1 MSGASRNRSLRDSL
15 LPIQLQPPTQMID
28 ASASTAP
35 PDPATL
41 PTPST
46 SYRFVSS
53 ATSPPQ
59 QIPGLEP
66 SRVVDGELVQCA
78 HCKENINLPHPEPRE
93 LEEAGRYV
101 KVIVEHMK
109 MPPRLEH
116 YYQEAWGMQAK
127 RKVLDRWRDGLLRE
141 E

>member
-1 MSGASRNRSLRDSL
+1 
-15 LPIQLQPPTQMID
+15 
-28 ASASTAP
+28 
-35 PDPATL
+35 
-41 PTPST
+41 
-46 SYRFVSS
+46 
-53 ATSPPQ
+53 
-59 QIPGLEP
+59 
-66 SRVVDGELVQCA
+66 
-78 HCKENINLPHPEPRE
+78 